1 MCARVLK
8 TICLAVLVSNPN
20 APAVA
25 ENYPARP
32 VTLIVPYA
40 AGGTTDVMARMTA
53 QGLTTA
59 LGQSFIVENRGGGG
73 GMIGVQDAARAAPDG
88 YTLLFASTGPATISP
103 LLFRHLAF
111 DPLARLDPV
120 VQVASSPAVVL
131 TRQTMPAQD
140 VATLIALSRKS
151 PGSLNMASAG
161 IGSLQH
167 LIGEIFQARFNIR
180 WTHIPFGGSAPA
192 FSELV
197 AGRVDVMVDVIPAA
211 APLVKAGQV
220 RALAVMA
227 PRRSNQLPD
236 VPTLAELG
244 YSDFDF
250 AGWHAVFAPK
260 GTPADVVMK
269 INRAVNAFI
278 QKSETQAQLDRLGA
292 SADGGTPA
300 QLGDRVSAEL
310 RGWAE
315 VISNVGIKPEAN

>member
-8 TICLAVLVSNPN
+8 AICLAVLAGAPI

-40 AGGTTDVMARMTA
+40 AGGATDVMARVTA
-53 QGLTTA
+53 QGLMIA

-73 GMIGVQDAARAAPDG
+73 GMIGVQGAARAVPDG

-103 LLFRHLAF
+103 LLFSRLAF
-111 DPLARLDPV
+111 DPLAKLDPV
-120 VQVASSPAVVL
+120 VQVANSPAVLL
-131 TRQTMPAQD
+131 TRQTMPVTD
-140 VATLIALSRKS
+140 VAGLIALSKTS
-151 PGSLNMASAG
+151 PGSLNMASSG

-167 LIGEIFQARFNIR
+167 LIGEIFQARFNIK
-180 WTHIPFGGSAPA
+180 WTHIPFSGSAPA

-227 PRRSNQLPD
+227 PKRSNQLPD
-236 VPTLAELG
+236 VPALAELG
-244 YSDFDF
+244 YRDFDF

-269 INRAVNAFI
+269 INAAVNAFI
-278 QKSETQAQLDRLGA
+278 QRPETKAQLDRLGA

-310 RGWAE
+310 RRWAE
-315 VISNVGIKPEAN
+315 VIRNVGIKPEAN